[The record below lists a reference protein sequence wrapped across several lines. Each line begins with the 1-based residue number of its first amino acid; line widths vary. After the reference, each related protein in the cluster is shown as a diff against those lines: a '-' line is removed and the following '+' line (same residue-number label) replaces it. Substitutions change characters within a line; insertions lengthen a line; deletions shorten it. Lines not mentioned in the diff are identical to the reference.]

1 MADEQEIEL
10 QQKKL
15 ELQEKL
21 KNATQ
26 ELVKLDAEKLKQ
38 EGNFITKKREQLI
51 ELNRQKQLMDELSKI
66 FDIQQNF
73 EREVLRLKQ
82 LQKQEQELQNRLKE
96 IQATSDEKDAQA
108 QLRIER
114 TMDRISSIQSQI
126 NNAKISM
133 VDINTKIGNSEV
145 ENVKILTEGIKSEEE
160 RVRITTQ
167 IRELYRQI
175 RNGQITP
182 EEFDAQR
189 KAVEKTSEA
198 IKKMENRFQGIED
211 AAEAGFRKTA
221 ELFGISTD
229 FSAKF
234 DELVNSFKDANFE
247 DISTRFASAFKSV
260 FNTINLVGTLGKAVF
275 EQLMEVVGL
284 QAELTKETGLG
295 QEFIF
300 SFTEARDRANDLTGS
315 LVATRAEAMEVGAE
329 LAQSLP
335 VFTALGQT
343 ARTEIS
349 AIGLRLSA
357 VNVNIGD
364 FSNAVMDL
372 AAVTGDTF
380 VGAAKQVESLAEE
393 FIKFGITPKDAVA
406 NFAQLQPKF
415 ANLGR
420 QGTQT
425 FISLT
430 KKAKALNVEI
440 SDILNIT
447 EVFDTFENAI
457 PTTMNLN
464 AIFGKLTGSMGS
476 YFNATELVMEQD
488 PDKRFDMLRKSVEST
503 GVSLSELANG
513 TTQQRMALKALSQ
526 AMGGMEIDEMIKKF
540 DSANDS
546 TLNSIE
552 SQKSFN
558 DIIKESKS
566 FSDMLKATFEEI
578 ISSMDDMGINFVDIA
593 QGIKSF
599 VIGVVEFIKEFPNLS
614 KALMF
619 LPFVAPLITA
629 GFGMITTAVGLFS
642 AAQTKA
648 AIESNAASLASLKQG
663 KSAVITGE
671 MNAAGSLGV
680 NKMST
685 AFTGLMKSLGMVALF
700 VAVAYGAFQ
709 IFDTAAAA
717 LHDTLGPVVTTIL
730 AFAAAVGLAYV
741 AATAG
746 LGAAGIAA
754 GAAALGAS
762 IVGFKSMV
770 GGYEGE
776 EEPIETFP
784 GLKDGGTIGTF
795 PQTAIVGEEGPEIVT
810 LPPRSR
816 VYSHGDSKNIAADS
830 GFSSIA
836 AYKDGSDDYTEFL
849 QSPSSQFFSSLGMDM
864 DPFARAHADEQAA
877 VKGEATS
884 AHKALAKQ
892 IAKELKPV
900 LQEAMGSMGGSDI
913 VLDGKKVGKQLA
925 PRMVKATERKMSRT
939 LIGG

>member
-1 MADEQEIEL
+1 MADEREIEL
-10 QQKKL
+10 QEKKL

-51 ELNRQKQLMDELSKI
+51 ELNRQKQLMEELSKV

-82 LQKQEQELQNRLKE
+82 LQKQEQELQNRLKALE
-96 IQATSDEKDAQA
+96 NIEGEKDAQT

-126 NNAKISM
+126 SNTKKSM
-133 VDINTKIGNSEV
+133 VDINTKIGKSET

-189 KAVEKTSEA
+189 KAIEKTNES
-198 IKKMENRFQGIED
+198 IKKMENRFQGIEN

-234 DELVNSFKDANFE
+234 DELVKSFKGANFE
-247 DISTRFASAFKSV
+247 DISARIGSAFKKV

-275 EQLMEVVGL
+275 EQLMEVINL

-295 QEFIF
+295 QEFIY

-335 VFTALGQT
+335 VFTTLGQT

-364 FSNAVMDL
+364 FSAAVMDL
-372 AAVTGDTF
+372 AAVSGETF
-380 VGAAKQVESLAEE
+380 VGAAKQVENLAEE
-393 FIKFGITPKDAVA
+393 FIKFGITPKEAIA

-415 ANLGR
+415 AVLGKA
-420 QGTQT
+420 GTKT
-425 FISLT
+425 FVSLA

-440 SDILNIT
+440 SDILQVSDT
-447 EVFDTFENAI
+447 FDTFESAI
-457 PTTMNLN
+457 PTVMNLN
-464 AIFGKLTGSMGS
+464 AVLGNLTGSMQNV
-476 YFNATELVMEQD
+476 FDANALVMEQD
-488 PDKRFDMLRKSVEST
+488 PEKRFEMIRKGFSDA
-503 GVSLSELANG
+503 GVSLSKLANG
-513 TTQQRMALKALSQ
+513 SVKDRQALKALSET
-526 AMGGMEIDEMIKKF
+526 MGGMPIDELIKKF

-578 ISSMDDMGINFVDIA
+578 ISSMDDMGISFVDIA

-619 LPFVAPLITA
+619 LPFVAPLIIG
-629 GFGMITTAVGLFS
+629 GFSLLTGMISNFGIKSTIAASQARILA
-642 AAQTKA
+642 AAQ
-648 AIESNAASLASLKQG
+648 LQQG
-663 KSAVITGE
+663 
-671 MNAAGSLGV
+671 MAAGASV
-680 NKMST
+680 APT
-685 AFTGLMKSLGMVALF
+685 A
-700 VAVAYGAFQ
+700 
-709 IFDTAAAA
+709 
-717 LHDTLGPVVTTIL
+717 L
-730 AFAAAVGLAYV
+730 AGK
-741 AATAG
+741 T
-746 LGAAGIAA
+746 AGIASIGFKAMLGPFGLIVLGVAAVVGAFAGLVAYWDEISEWVSDVA
-754 GAAALGAS
+754 GAFSELGGMIS
-762 IVGFKSMV
+762 DWFGDLF
-770 GGYEGE
+770 GGDDEKTIKVKKEVDEGTFV
-776 EEPIETFP
+776 EPMTGRIQMMA
-784 GLKDGGTIGTF
+784 DGGTIGAF
-795 PQTAIVGEEGPEIVT
+795 SQTAIVGEEGPEIVT

-816 VYSHGDSKNIAADS
+816 VFSHGDSKNIAASS
-830 GFSSIA
+830 GASSIA
-836 AYKDGSDDYTEFL
+836 AYKDGTADYSEFTE
-849 QSPSSQFFSSLGMDM
+849 SSMGKFMASFGVDTEA
-864 DPFARAHADEQAA
+864 FARQQADDMAA
-877 VKGEATS
+877 GKGEATS

-925 PRMVKATERKMSRT
+925 PRMVKATEKAMSRT